1 MQVDRLLARLI
12 LLALAAVP
20 GVASA
25 QEAIA
30 TAPTEPVELFRAVC
44 MGGTA
49 RLTRGMAEPAT
60 FAMLPLP
67 AQRAIGISTASTAT
81 AADALK
87 TPAPAAAEVPNSIY
101 RIAGGNTYLFVPKAG
116 TATGTLAESCL
127 VLWIGNGDDYLAARK
142 IVLPSEDKVPL
153 YVRPESKPDRATFT
167 AASFGTTQYALATFG
182 GWIALRS
189 YTPPPSDPEKA
200 N

>member
-1 MQVDRLLARLI
+1 MQVDRILARLI
-12 LLALAAVP
+12 LPALVAVP

-60 FAMLPLP
+60 YAMLPLP
-67 AQRAIGISTASTAT
+67 AQRAIGESAA
-81 AADALK
+81 ANVADALK
-87 TPAPAAAEVPNSIY
+87 APAPAAAEVPNTIY
-101 RIAGGNTYLFVPKAG
+101 RIAGANTYLFVPKAG
-116 TATGTLAESCL
+116 PSTGQIAESCM
-127 VLWIGNGDDYLAARK
+127 VLWIGGGDEYLAARK
-142 IVLPSEDKVPL
+142 IVLPSEEKVPL
-153 YVRPESKPDRATFT
+153 YVRPESKPDRATFVN
-167 AASFGTTQYALATFG
+167 ASFGTTQYTLTTFG

>member
-12 LLALAAVP
+12 LPALVAVP

-44 MGGTA
+44 MGGSA
-49 RLTRGMAEPAT
+49 RLTRGMAEPIQ
-60 FAMLPLP
+60 FPRLPGD
-67 AQRAIGISTASTAT
+67 AQRAVGESAE
-81 AADALK
+81 ADAAAALK
-87 TPAPAAAEVPNSIY
+87 AQIPAPERVPNTIY

-116 TATGTLAESCL
+116 THAGAIADSCL
-127 VLWIGNGDDYLAARK
+127 VLWLSNGDDYLSARK
-142 IVLPSEDKVPL
+142 VVLPSEEKVPL
-153 YVRPESKPDRATFT
+153 YARPSSKPDGATFT
-167 AASFGTTQYALATFG
+167 AASFGTTQYTLATFG

>member
-12 LLALAAVP
+12 LPALVAVP

-25 QEAIA
+25 QEAVA

-44 MGGTA
+44 MGGSA

-60 FAMLPLP
+60 YPTLPLP
-67 AQRAIGISTASTAT
+67 AQRAIGGSV
-81 AADALK
+81 AADAAAAVK
-87 TPAPAAAEVPNSIY
+87 APAPEPAAVPNTIY

-116 TATGTLAESCL
+116 TASGAIAESCM
-127 VLWIGNGDDYLAARK
+127 VLWTGSGDDYLAARK
-142 IVLPSEDKVPL
+142 IVLPSEEKVPL

-167 AASFGTTQYALATFG
+167 TASFGTTHYTLTTFG

-189 YTPPPSDPEKA
+189 YTPPSDPEKA

>member
-12 LLALAAVP
+12 LPALMAAP

-30 TAPTEPVELFRAVC
+30 TAPTEPVALFRAVC

-49 RLTRGMAEPAT
+49 RLTRGMAEAASYAT
-60 FAMLPLP
+60 LPLP
-67 AQRAIGISTASTAT
+67 AQRAIGESAAAN

-87 TPAPAAAEVPNSIY
+87 APAPDAAAVPNTIY
-101 RIAGGNTYLFVPKAG
+101 RIAGGNTYLLVPKAG
-116 TATGTLAESCL
+116 TASGLLAESCM
-127 VLWIGNGDDYLAARK
+127 VLWIDSGDDYLAARK

-167 AASFGTTQYALATFG
+167 AASFGTTQYTLTTFG

-189 YTPPPSDPEKA
+189 YTPPSDPEKA

>member
-1 MQVDRLLARLI
+1 MQVDRILARLI
-12 LLALAAVP
+12 LPALVAVP

-25 QEAIA
+25 QEAVA

-44 MGGTA
+44 MGGAA

-60 FAMLPLP
+60 YAMLPLP
-67 AQRAIGISTASTAT
+67 AQRAIGESAAVN

-87 TPAPAAAEVPNSIY
+87 APAPAAAEVPNTIY
-101 RIAGGNTYLFVPKAG
+101 RIAGANTYLFVPKAG
-116 TATGTLAESCL
+116 TATGTISESCL
-127 VLWIGNGDDYLAARK
+127 VLWIGSSDDYLAARK
-142 IVLPSEDKVPL
+142 IVLPSEEKVPL
-153 YVRPESKPDRATFT
+153 YVRPESKPDRATFVN
-167 AASFGTTQYALATFG
+167 ASFGTTQYTLTTFG

>member
-1 MQVDRLLARLI
+1 MQVDRILARLI
-12 LLALAAVP
+12 LPALMAVP

-30 TAPTEPVELFRAVC
+30 TAPAEPVALFRAVC
-44 MGGTA
+44 MGGSA
-49 RLTRGMAEPAT
+49 RLTRGTAEPAT
-60 FAMLPLP
+60 YAMLPLP
-67 AQRAIGISTASTAT
+67 AQRAIGISAAPDAT
-81 AADALK
+81 APDALK
-87 TPAPAAAEVPNSIY
+87 TPAPDAAAVPNSVY

-116 TATGTLAESCL
+116 TASGKIAESCM
-127 VLWIGNGDDYLAARK
+127 VLWIGSGDDYLAARK
-142 IVLPSEDKVPL
+142 IVLPSEEKVPL
-153 YVRPESKPDRATFT
+153 YARPESKPDRATIT

>member
-12 LLALAAVP
+12 LPPLLAVP

-44 MGGTA
+44 MGGAA
-49 RLTRGMAEPAT
+49 RLTRGMAEPASYAT
-60 FAMLPLP
+60 LPLP
-67 AQRAIGISTASTAT
+67 AQRALGESAEADAAAALKAT
-81 AADALK
+81 A
-87 TPAPAAAEVPNSIY
+87 PAEARVPNTIY

-116 TATGTLAESCL
+116 TNAGILADSCL
-127 VLWIGNGDDYLAARK
+127 VLWLSSGEDYLSARK
-142 IVLPSEDKVPL
+142 IVLPGEGKVPL
-153 YVRPESKPDRATFT
+153 YARPASKPDGATFV
-167 AASFGTTQYALATFG
+167 AAPSGTTQYTLATFG

>member
-12 LLALAAVP
+12 LPALVAVP

-60 FAMLPLP
+60 YAMLPLP
-67 AQRAIGISTASTAT
+67 AQRAIGESAAAS

-87 TPAPAAAEVPNSIY
+87 APAPAAAEVPNTIY

-116 TATGTLAESCL
+116 SAIGQSQIAESCM
-127 VLWIGNGDDYLAARK
+127 VLWISSGDDYLAARK
-142 IVLPSEDKVPL
+142 IVLPSEEKVPL
-153 YVRPESKPDRATFT
+153 YARPESKPDRASFVN
-167 AASFGTTQYALATFG
+167 ASFGTTHYTLTTFG

-189 YTPPPSDPEKA
+189 YTPPSDPEKA

>member
-12 LLALAAVP
+12 LSALMAVP

-60 FAMLPLP
+60 YATLPLP
-67 AQRAIGISTASTAT
+67 AQRAIGGSV
-81 AADALK
+81 AADAAAAIK
-87 TPAPAAAEVPNSIY
+87 APAPAAAAVPNSIY
-101 RIAGGNTYLFVPKAG
+101 RIGGGNTYLFVPKAG
-116 TATGTLAESCL
+116 TATGPLAESCL
-127 VLWIGNGDDYLAARK
+127 VLWIGSGDDYLAARK
-142 IVLPSEDKVPL
+142 IVLPTEEKVPL
-153 YVRPESKPDRATFT
+153 YVRPESKPDRATFA
-167 AASFGTTQYALATFG
+167 AASFGTTQYSLATFG

-189 YTPPPSDPEKA
+189 YTPPSDPEKA

>member
-12 LLALAAVP
+12 LPALVAVP

-25 QEAIA
+25 QEAVA
-30 TAPTEPVELFRAVC
+30 TAPTEPVALFRAVC
-44 MGGTA
+44 MGGSA

-60 FAMLPLP
+60 YATLPLP
-67 AQRAIGISTASTAT
+67 AQRAIGIGAASTDN

-87 TPAPAAAEVPNSIY
+87 APAPEPAKVPNSIY
-101 RIAGGNTYLFVPKAG
+101 RIAGGNIYLFVPKAG
-116 TATGTLAESCL
+116 TGTGTLAESCM
-127 VLWIGNGDDYLAARK
+127 VLWIGGGDDYLAARK
-142 IVLPSEDKVPL
+142 IVLPSEEKVPL
-153 YVRPESKPDRATFT
+153 YARPESKPDRATVT
-167 AASFGTTQYALATFG
+167 AASFGTTQYSLATFG

-189 YTPPPSDPEKA
+189 FTPPPSDPEKA